1 MYVISGWMLGIL
13 LFGTLSL
20 LFLIL
25 AALFEMYI
33 SPIIRRKEERK
44 EREAELDAGC
54 LPADIEA
61 MEESYPGPVDGESL
75 IRIQGTCDSCLD
87 GVMATATSVL
97 DSLYD
102 RLNSRIGAEEREYIQ
117 GRIFDTRA
125 LLSFLTFAQTH
136 AVDAFLTYVQ
146 NGDVF
151 FEEEEEKGGAE

>member
-1 MYVISGWMLGIL
+1 MYLVNGWLFGIL
-13 LFGTLSL
+13 VFGTLSL

-44 EREAELDAGC
+44 EREAELDADC
-54 LPADIEA
+54 LPADVEA

-75 IRIQGTCDSCLD
+75 IRIQGTCGSCLD

-97 DSLYD
+97 GSLYD

-136 AVDAFLTYVQ
+136 AVGGFLTYVQ
-146 NGDVF
+146 NGGVF
-151 FEEEEEKGGAE
+151 FEEKPKEGDPE